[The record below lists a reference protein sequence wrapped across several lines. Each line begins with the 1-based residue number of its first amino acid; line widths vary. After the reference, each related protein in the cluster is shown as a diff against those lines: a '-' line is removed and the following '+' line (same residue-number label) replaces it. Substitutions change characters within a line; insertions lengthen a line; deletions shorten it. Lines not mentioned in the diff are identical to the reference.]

1 MQAYLES
8 ILEADFGSD
17 SVRVLSWEV
26 EAADAG
32 GLVLWLPAL
41 RLNRKRMTTEQDER
55 IIKTTCNLY
64 SHLAGGTGG
73 MASGCIGFELVVFL
87 H

>member
-32 GLVLWLPAL
+32 GGLVLWLPAL
-41 RLNRKRMTTEQDER
+41 RLNRERMNE
-55 IIKTTCNLY
+55 
-64 SHLAGGTGG
+64 
-73 MASGCIGFELVVFL
+73 
-87 H
+87 

>member
-17 SVRVLSWEV
+17 SVRVLSWDV

-41 RLNRKRMTTEQDER
+41 RLNRERITITEQMNE
-55 IIKTTCNLY
+55 
-64 SHLAGGTGG
+64 
-73 MASGCIGFELVVFL
+73 
-87 H
+87 

>member
-17 SVRVLSWEV
+17 SVRVLSWDV

-41 RLNRKRMTTEQDER
+41 RLNRER
-55 IIKTTCNLY
+55 INNNR
-64 SHLAGGTGG
+64 TG
-73 MASGCIGFELVVFL
+73 
-87 H
+87 

>member
-17 SVRVLSWEV
+17 SVRVLSWDV

-41 RLNRKRMTTEQDER
+41 RLNRERITIKEQDER
-55 IIKTTCNLY
+55 IIKTPRQ
-64 SHLAGGTGG
+64 
-73 MASGCIGFELVVFL
+73 
-87 H
+87 

>member
-41 RLNRKRMTTEQDER
+41 RLNRERINNNRTDER
-55 IIKTTCNLY
+55 IINTTMIAACRG
-64 SHLAGGTGG
+64 HCRGW
-73 MASGCIGFELVVFL
+73 
-87 H
+87 